1 MKYVR
6 HNFIGNYSNF
16 SGQKEKQSLVEDE
29 FAKTIALY
37 PDLVADLLTSNGVQV
52 ESEEPSKLLAL
63 VENNSDNKK
72 MVYDLAKL
80 VMLLNAKDEKGKM
93 YLNQAMKSF
102 SNANGVSLGFGRF
115 GNPSKNS
122 SPSSS
127 GVQAPNKSGKGKE
140 ILGKAA
146 DWFGKNT
153 DLLNNVAGGLMAGIN
168 ASKLAKKNKGKSSL
182 SSSVD
187 TYTKPDNPDIAPPN
201 RTALYIG
208 LGALALLIIGGGVF
222 LYLRKNSG
230 GAPMAAPAT
239 V

>member
-37 PDLVADLLTSNGVQV
+37 PDLVADLLTSNGIRV
-52 ESEEPSKLLAL
+52 ESEEPLKLLAL
-63 VENNSDNKK
+63 VESNSDNKK

-102 SNANGVSLGFGRF
+102 SNVEGDQSAGAGAGAGGAARA
-115 GNPSKNS
+115 GAGGK
-122 SPSSS
+122 
-127 GVQAPNKSGKGKE
+127 GKGKE